1 MRILVTGGAGYIG
14 SVLIGRLLE
23 RGYSV
28 VCLDK
33 LFFGDKAVKPYMG
46 MKDFKLVVE
55 DTRTFN
61 PEILKGVDT
70 VVDLAAISQPD
81 PLGRIRRKLYHE
93 INYKGPLRV
102 ATLSRKHGVRKYIFT
117 STCSVYGSQEGL
129 LSEVSQPKPLE
140 EYARTKLM
148 AEKELKPLSSKQ
160 FSVTILRLATVYG
173 LSRKMRFDLV
183 VNGMTLSLYK
193 TGVIKVMRPGTQ
205 VRPVV
210 HVADVVKAITTVI
223 EAEDEE
229 VNGETFNI
237 GSNVQN
243 YQIYQLA
250 KLIGDSVGK
259 PYRLEWYGEPDT
271 RSYAVDFTKIRS
283 RLGFTVSHTPTDGAR
298 EVYRALEDGEI
309 SDTPETRV
317 IQWWRRLQDQGSIR
331 W

>member
-1 MRILVTGGAGYIG
+1 LKILVTGGAGYIG
-14 SVLIGRLLE
+14 SVLTERLLE
-23 RGYSV
+23 RGYTV

-33 LFFGDKAVKPYMG
+33 LFFGDKGIKPYVG
-46 MKDFKLVVE
+46 TRGFKLVVE

-61 PEILKGVDT
+61 PEVLDGVSV

-81 PLGRIRRKLYHE
+81 PSGQLEKWLYYE
-93 INYKGPLRV
+93 MNYKGPLRV

-117 STCSVYGSQEGL
+117 STCSVYGFQEGL
-129 LSEVSQPKPLE
+129 LSEESQPKPLE

-148 AEKELKPLSSKQ
+148 AEKELKLLSSKE

-210 HVADVVKAITTVI
+210 HVADVAKAITTVI
-223 EAEDEE
+223 EAENEK
-229 VNGETFNI
+229 VNGEVFNV
-237 GSNVQN
+237 GSNDQN

-250 KLIGDSVGK
+250 RLVGESVGK
-259 PYRLEWYGEPDT
+259 PYRLEWYGEPDI
-271 RSYAVDFTKIRS
+271 RSYIVNFTKIRS
-283 RLGFTVSHTPTDGAR
+283 KLGFATSYTPADGAK
-298 EVYRALEDGEI
+298 EVYKALEDGTV
-309 SDTPETRV
+309 SDAPEAYV
-317 IQWWRRLQDQGSIR
+317 IRWWKHLQDLQD
-331 W
+331 